1 MSRKQ
6 DIIKKIET
14 FSNEHERYMAKRKE
28 IFENKDYSQDAR
40 QRQMEELDN
49 NFKDTGIRVAE
60 ELDKA
65 LDEVLT
71 NYKEN
76 LVKKG
81 VVYTSD
87 AGHQLFIKNVIERI
101 KLGNV
106 TEEER
111 ELIAAG
117 LGDDILAIKLVNA
130 SIPMENHMENFTSP
144 KDDTMPLIK
153 VIKETIN
160 TYFTQPRRGNL
171 SGACGDILAKLNSFD
186 ENFQY
191 IIK

>member
-1 MSRKQ
+1 
-6 DIIKKIET
+6 
-14 FSNEHERYMAKRKE
+14 
-28 IFENKDYSQDAR
+28 
-40 QRQMEELDN
+40 MEELDN
-49 NFKDTGIRVAE
+49 NFKDTGIRVAG
-60 ELDKA
+60 ELNKV

-81 VVYTSD
+81 QAYATD
-87 AGHQLFIKNVIERI
+87 AGHQLFIQNAIERI
-101 KLGNV
+101 KLGTI

-117 LGDDILAIKLVNA
+117 LGEDILAIKLVNT
-130 SIPMENHMENFTSP
+130 SIPMENHMENFISP

-160 TYFTQPRRGNL
+160 TYFTQPMRGNL
-171 SGACGDILAKLNSFD
+171 SGACGDILDKLNNFD
-186 ENFQY
+186 DNCKYTTE
-191 IIK
+191 